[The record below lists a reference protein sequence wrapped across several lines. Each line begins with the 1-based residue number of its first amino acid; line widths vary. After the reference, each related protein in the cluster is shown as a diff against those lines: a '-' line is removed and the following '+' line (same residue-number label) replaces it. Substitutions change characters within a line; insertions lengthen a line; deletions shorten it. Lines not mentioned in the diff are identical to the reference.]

1 MRTVEIVGYKR
12 NELGTAAAK
21 KLRVEGYVPCVLYG
35 GEDVVH
41 FYAPMSL
48 FKDLVYTPEAAFVKL
63 NIEGDEYDAI
73 LQEAQFHPVAD
84 YITHADFLLLQED
97 KPVKMEIPVKVVGS
111 SIGVQKGGKAEIK
124 LRKLKVKALPKNMPQ
139 YVEVDIS
146 HLDLGKSVKVK
157 DLNPESYT
165 ILNSPQN
172 PIVSIAIPRALRSKQ
187 AQEAAAGK

>member
-12 NELGTAAAK
+12 TELGSSTAQ
-21 KLRVEGYVPCVLYG
+21 KLRMQGYVPCVLYG
-35 GEDVVH
+35 KAGNVH

-84 YITHADFLLLQED
+84 YIMHADFLQLQED
-97 KPVKMEIPVKVVGS
+97 KPIKMDIPVKLTGS
-111 SIGVQKGGKAEIK
+111 SVGVQKGGKAELKIRK
-124 LRKLKVKALPKNMPQ
+124 LRVKALPADMPQ

-146 HLDLGKSVKVK
+146 GLDLGKSVKVK
-157 DLNPESYT
+157 DLKAEQYT
-165 ILNSPQN
+165 ILNSPHN
-172 PIVSIAIPRALRSKQ
+172 PIVSISIPRALRSKQ
-187 AQEAAAGK
+187 AQEG